1 MKEVEDWIARHW
13 DPDATVVDWWRL
25 VADAGWT
32 APHFPIE
39 WGGHGLPRRA
49 QSVVHGA
56 FHRAGVLAPPGGLG
70 LLMAAPTIRTH
81 GAPDQIDRYVAPILR
96 GEVAWCQL
104 FSEPGAGSDL
114 AGLSTRAIRDGD
126 KWRVTGQKVW
136 SSQAMEADFG
146 MLIARTNID
155 VPKHAGISWFA
166 LALDQPGVTIRP
178 LREST
183 GHAHFNEVF
192 FDDAIVDHADLV
204 GGEGNGWAVTQTTL
218 MFERAGIGAGGAMVG
233 FPPAGRKGGFLDLR
247 AGDAATIAPPES
259 NYKVLTFDEL
269 VALARER
276 GRNRDPHVR
285 QALARLAEDHWTG
298 EWTAK
303 RARHELAAG
312 RGAGLANI
320 SKLVQ
325 TRIMKGSAA
334 IGMDLLGADG
344 LLWNPDGPH
353 AGRYSE
359 ALVFSTA
366 SSIYGGTDQIQRN
379 IIGERA
385 LGLPRE
391 PKVEESKR

>member
-1 MKEVEDWIARHW
+1 
-13 DPDATVVDWWRL
+13 
-25 VADAGWT
+25 
-32 APHFPIE
+32 
-39 WGGHGLPRRA
+39 
-49 QSVVHGA
+49 
-56 FHRAGVLAPPGGLG
+56 
-70 LLMAAPTIRTH
+70 
-81 GAPDQIDRYVAPILR
+81 
-96 GEVAWCQL
+96 
-104 FSEPGAGSDL
+104 
-114 AGLSTRAIRDGD
+114 
-126 KWRVTGQKVW
+126 
-136 SSQAMEADFG
+136 
-146 MLIARTNID
+146 MLIARTNVD

-192 FDDAIVDHADLV
+192 FDDAIVDDADLV

-233 FPPAGRKGGFLDLR
+233 FPPAGPKGGFLALR
-247 AGDAATIAPPES
+247 AGDAATVAPPES

-269 VALARER
+269 VALARDR
-276 GRNRDPHVR
+276 GRHHDPHVR
-285 QALARLAEDHWTG
+285 QALTRLAADRLTG

-303 RARHELAAG
+303 RARHELARG

-325 TRIMKGSAA
+325 TRIMKGSVA

-344 LLWNPDGPH
+344 LLWQPDGPR
-353 AGRYSE
+353 AGRYPE

-391 PKVEESKR
+391 PKKEEHT

>member
-1 MKEVEDWIARHW
+1 
-13 DPDATVVDWWRL
+13 
-25 VADAGWT
+25 
-32 APHFPIE
+32 
-39 WGGHGLPRRA
+39 
-49 QSVVHGA
+49 
-56 FHRAGVLAPPGGLG
+56 
-70 LLMAAPTIRTH
+70 MAAPTILTH
-81 GAPDQIDRYVAPILR
+81 GTPEQVDRYVAPILR

-136 SSQAMEADFG
+136 SSQAMEADLG
-146 MLIARTNID
+146 MLIARTD
-155 VPKHAGISWFA
+155 VDAPKHAGISWFA
-166 LALDQPGVTIRP
+166 LHLDQPGVTIRP

-218 MFERAGIGAGGAMVG
+218 MFERAGIGAGGAMAG
-233 FPPAGRKGGFLDLR
+233 FPPAGPKGGFLARR
-247 AGDAATIAPPES
+247 AGDAATISPPES
-259 NYKVLTFDEL
+259 SYKVVTLDEL
-269 VALARER
+269 LTLARER

-285 QALARLAEDHWTG
+285 QALARLIAHAWTG
-298 EWTAK
+298 DWTAK
-303 RARHELAAG
+303 RARAETARG
-312 RGAGLANI
+312 RGAGLANVG
-320 SKLVQ
+320 KLMQ

-334 IGMDLLGADG
+334 IGVELLGADG
-344 LLWNPDGPH
+344 LLWHPDGPR

-366 SSIYGGTDQIQRN
+366 SSIYGGTDEIQRN

-391 PKVEESKR
+391 PKHEEKQ